1 MKKVATVT
9 FHRSDNFGSVL
20 QAYALGEKLVQMGY
34 DQYII
39 DYRKAEVA
47 NMYKILKKPTNKFL
61 VITDI
66 YNLLYYRKLKKRQKR
81 FEKFRND
88 FFRLSNVYNSKEELV
103 QAPPAADVYICGS
116 DQIWNTSILDFDGT
130 YLLDFVKSGRKISYA
145 ASGIKKTHTDEAIKT
160 VSEAISSFDG
170 VTVRETYTAKRL
182 GIDYSNVVLDP
193 VLLLTD
199 NDWDKACAD
208 IKADKKY
215 MLCYF
220 AGNVSFEFEHFTK
233 KYAEEKG
240 LHRIL
245 LMPEWRN
252 IKRSGKKSYDAGP
265 REFLALIKNADIVCT
280 DSFHGTAFSIL
291 FNKPFIV
298 GQHNPFSD
306 ERIGTILSFLNLS
319 DMEIDSACPVVP
331 ERLYS
336 IDYTA
341 VNHKLEKERAR
352 CTDILQKMIEGDVD
366 FD

>member
-103 QAPPAADVYICGS
+103 KAPPAADVYICGS
-116 DQIWNTSILDFDGT
+116 DQIWNTSILDFDDT
-130 YLLDFVKSGRKISYA
+130 YLLDFVKNGRKTAYA

-208 IKADKKY
+208 IKVDKKY

-298 GQHNPFSD
+298 GQHNSFSD